1 MRNLVIGAL
10 VAVIAVG
17 GALGAYSA
25 SRTVE
30 TVTTVEVAVW
40 QRIAD
45 DTLYLSTRPEGGR
58 WRTQG
63 AALDMSTVSES
74 GSFRRSGIVS
84 VAVPVTFELATPS
97 PAAADEEAVANLL
110 TSVTVEFEGEFSVP
124 VEAAFLAEFTR
135 VVRFF
140 AARYGL
146 VAEPG
151 LRLRVLDNVSN
162 RHDGYYAYE
171 NRTIALSEQSLEA
184 MAHEYVHALQ
194 LDMSEGRS
202 GTRWLIEGIAD
213 YFAAVYDE
221 AYTTALFQAHRD
233 VARNATGT
241 LQSTENDIEAG
252 DGDRYALA
260 SLAAQYLVFLA
271 GEEALWGFYRQLAQ
285 SESWEVAFEVVFR
298 SSVDDFYPAFE
309 VNRKVTSAPWS
320 LIRGVVLDADGAPVS
335 GVLVWVT
342 ELYPGRNGAWYDTT
356 GSDGTFSVASPGGW
370 LRLDL
375 RGDHCQSPLGFE
387 GSERSI
393 YNTHE
398 LPLGKID
405 AAGLSGMVIRLLPVP
420 CDTPLPHP

>member
-1 MRNLVIGAL
+1 MKNLVIGAL
-10 VAVIAVG
+10 VAIIAVG
-17 GALGAYSA
+17 GTLGAYSA

-45 DTLYLSTRPEGGR
+45 DALYLSTRPEGGQ
-58 WRTQG
+58 WETHP
-63 AALDMSTVSES
+63 AALNMSTASES
-74 GSFRRSGIVS
+74 ASFRRSGIVS
-84 VAVPVTFELATPS
+84 VAVPVTFELATPT
-97 PAAADEEAVANLL
+97 PAADNEEAVASLL
-110 TSVTVEFEGEFSVP
+110 TSVAVEFEGESSAT
-124 VEAAFLAEFTR
+124 VEADYLAEFTR

-151 LRLRVLDNVSN
+151 LRLRVLEKVSDG
-162 RHDGYYAYE
+162 HYGYYDYE
-171 NRTIALSEQSLEA
+171 NRTIALNKQALTA

-194 LDMSEGRS
+194 LDLSVGRS
-202 GTRWLIEGIAD
+202 GTRWLIEGIAE
-213 YFAAVYDE
+213 YFAAIYDE
-221 AYTTALFQAHRD
+221 ASTTAILQGNRD
-233 VARNATGT
+233 LARNEEST
-241 LQSTENDIEAG
+241 LQSTENDIEAV
-252 DGDRYALA
+252 DGSKYALA

-298 SSVDDFYPAFE
+298 SSVDDFYLAFE
-309 VNRKVTSAPWS
+309 VNRKVTSPPWS

-335 GVLVWVT
+335 GVLVRVT
-342 ELYPGRNGAWYDTT
+342 ELYPGRNRAWYDTT

-370 LRLDL
+370 LRLALLD
-375 RGDHCQSPLGFE
+375 GHCQPGLGFE

-405 AAGLSGMVIRLLPVP
+405 AAGLSGMVIRLLPHP
-420 CDTPLPHP
+420 CDTPRPHP